1 MASIP
6 VEALFSLFFFPL
18 LPLAFAQMFFWE
30 LVSRKS
36 LAENKLCLLILA
48 GFYNDSC

>member
-6 VEALFSLFFFPL
+6 IEALFIFFFL
-18 LPLAFAQMFFWE
+18 CICTDVFWE

>member
-6 VEALFSLFFFPL
+6 VGAFFFP
-18 LPLAFAQMFFWE
+18 PPCICTDVFWE
-30 LVSRKS
+30 LASRKS

-48 GFYNDSC
+48 SFYNDSC